1 MKLQRSIE
9 GFQQGVGT
17 KGSREE
23 ETLCTSGIDHNGSGG
38 VESIVLSYLKL
49 FQDGAIWFLSIL
61 PQSSS
66 MLIFGREKK
75 TTCLMNRGT
84 FVGGHHQV
92 LQGIT
97 DIEQNGIALVPAH

>member
-49 FQDGAIWFLSIL
+49 FQ
-61 PQSSS
+61 
-66 MLIFGREKK
+66 EK